1 MTTYGQFPGVKVS
14 TSGGA
19 ITSVS
24 IGAETNLLIF
34 GDADLESGTA
44 TANDPTQV
52 RSQRD
57 ADAKFG
63 SGSELSN
70 AIKDALSNGA
80 NVDFLY
86 AIAVD
91 ELGNTETFSGAQTGT
106 LAEAPIVEDLSA
118 LTVGED
124 TSTDGNYDTDI
135 SVEFHY
141 DGTPSTPSD
150 GDTVFLNPF
159 TGEWAADA
167 SGDYEFVYDYYD
179 YQSALDAADSVV
191 SENETGVYAILE
203 EAERVGSMLSAKVD
217 TLRQDYKM
225 VTGVMAAQPNDNS
238 SESPPGA
245 RYDTL
250 NYTDDLDNDTLFLIA
265 PARYEDDDDLI
276 VGAVGGLFAGND
288 LDDSVFNEEIIGLE
302 SLEEEFTRSEAQEM
316 VEQEVIPV
324 RNVGSYRLRDNLST
338 STAEDWQRDYW
349 RRRIVDQVILIAKE
363 LGERMVGKINSQSNR
378 QSLEEEI
385 VGQLQD
391 LVADGVLQDDYFV
404 DVYEDGVD
412 TVAVD
417 FGITPQGVAKRI
429 DTSITINT

>member
-19 ITSVS
+19 ITGVAL
-24 IGAETNLLIF
+24 GAETNLVIF
-34 GDADLESGTA
+34 GDADLSSGTA
-44 TANDPTQV
+44 TVNEPTQV

-70 AIKDALSNGA
+70 NIKDAMANGA
-80 NVDFLY
+80 NVEFLY
-86 AIAVD
+86 GVAVE
-91 ELGNTETFSGAQTGT
+91 ELANTETYSGAQTGT
-106 LAEAPIVEDLSA
+106 LAEAPIVEDLSTISVA
-118 LTVGED
+118 ED

-135 SVEFHY
+135 TVEFHY

-167 SGDYEFVYDYYD
+167 SGDYQFSYDYYD

-191 SENETGVYAILE
+191 SENETGVYAVLE
-203 EAERVGSMLSAKVD
+203 EAESVASMLSSKVE

-225 VTGVMAAQPNDNS
+225 VTGMMAAEPNDNS
-238 SESPPGA
+238 SESPPDA
-245 RYDTL
+245 RYDTT
-250 NYTDDLDNDTLFLIA
+250 NYVDDIDSDTTFLIA

-288 LDDSVFNEEIIGLE
+288 LDDSIFNEAIEGVDA
-302 SLEEEFTRSEAQEM
+302 LEEELTRTEAQEL
-316 VEQEVIPV
+316 VDNGVIPI

-349 RRRIVDQVILIAKE
+349 RRRIVDQTILIAKE
-363 LGERMVGKINSQSNR
+363 LGERMVGKINSESNR

-391 LVADGVLQDDYFV
+391 MIAEGVLQEDYFV
-404 DVYEDGVD
+404 DVYEADVD